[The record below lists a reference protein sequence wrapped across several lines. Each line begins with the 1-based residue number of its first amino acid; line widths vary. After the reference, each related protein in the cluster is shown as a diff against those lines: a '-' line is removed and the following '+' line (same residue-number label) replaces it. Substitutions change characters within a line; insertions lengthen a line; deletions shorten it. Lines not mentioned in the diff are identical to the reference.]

1 MKRVSKKELSPE
13 ELEAKL
19 RKPHGEVLA
28 AASLA
33 GVAAGAAVGAVVG
46 PVGAIVGGMIGAAV
60 GSAAGE
66 IITEENERRSFH
78 DRELDEDIGVTKG
91 DLGAAEPS
99 QPAAKRGVYSAAS
112 AGVGTSTGGHSAEGP
127 MSSIDED

>member
-1 MKRVSKKELSPE
+1 MSKEKKELTPE
-13 ELEAKL
+13 ELEQKL
-19 RKPHGEVLA
+19 RKLHGEVLA

-66 IITEENERRSFH
+66 IIQEENERKSVH
-78 DRELDEDIGVTKG
+78 DKELDEEIGVTKG
-91 DLGAAEPS
+91 DLGAADPD
-99 QPAAKRGVYSAAS
+99 QPPAEHGLYSAAS
-112 AGVGTSTGGHSAEGP
+112 AGVGTSTGGTSAEGP
-127 MSSIDED
+127 MSAPDDA